1 MNALDRGA
9 VIELF
14 TELGTRLRAHGHT
27 ATVDFEQIAQDVAGR
42 VERAANEPYSG

>member
-14 TELGTRLRAHGHT
+14 TELGTRLRAQGHT
-27 ATVDFEQIAQDVAGR
+27 ATIYVFGG
-42 VERAANEPYSG
+42 AAMP